1 MSLIPPMAGNGK
13 HTTYKNGDDW
23 GMVYCC
29 FTRIKAR
36 IFDISWYFKNIM
48 DTEAAL
54 NPNKFWACLM
64 QKVFTRVKW
73 YVANLP
79 I

>member
-1 MSLIPPMAGNGK
+1 
-13 HTTYKNGDDW
+13 
-23 GMVYCC
+23 
-29 FTRIKAR
+29 
-36 IFDISWYFKNIM
+36 M
-48 DTEAAL
+48 DTEEAL